1 MKLEMG
7 ESLVYSWLR
16 HVKDCRVVQTN
27 WKPSPMWETEDKTVV
42 EAEALMGK
50 IDAFFREKY
59 EYEIFKKNSFEQ
71 LLKQAECDA
80 MGIAFLEDGMKC
92 YAVEV
97 AFHTKGLNY
106 GSKQDTTI
114 KVLEKLARA
123 ALCLRV
129 FFRAEQGEVVFAS
142 PKVMPAVLEMVLP
155 AIEDLKRL
163 FSECGIG
170 YDVRL
175 TANEDF
181 RVNIAQPVMVAADEV
196 SDTSELFMR
205 SHQLAAMLGDQFSA
219 PKMEKGKAER
229 ARNWAELA
237 VGKVARFVLRPCLE
251 VGKADMKEIEA
262 MQTTE
267 YSKNTFGLSF
277 PLLRRMPDDSTPSRY
292 YAQPLTIRDEEYYL
306 CSQWYE
312 DKCRTKLETWLN
324 AHA

>member
-27 WKPSPMWETEDKTVV
+27 WKPSPMWEPEDKTVA
-42 EAEALMGK
+42 EAETLMGK
-50 IDAFFREKY
+50 IAAFFREKY

-80 MGIAFLEDGMKC
+80 MGIAFPEDGMKC

-163 FSECGIG
+163 FSDCGLG

-181 RVNIAQPVMVAADEV
+181 RVNIAQPVMMAADDV
-196 SDTSELFMR
+196 ADTSELFMR
-205 SHQLAAMLGDQFSA
+205 SHQLAAMLGEQLSA
-219 PKMEKGKAER
+219 TKETKAKTDGAKKWE
-229 ARNWAELA
+229 ELA
-237 VGKVARFVLRPCLE
+237 VGKLARLVLRQYLE
-251 VGKADMKEIEA
+251 DGKADAKEVEA
-262 MQTTE
+262 MQTEE
-267 YSKNTFGLSF
+267 YS
-277 PLLRRMPDDSTPSRY
+277 PSEREPKRL
-292 YAQPLTIRDEEYYL
+292 AKEQHT
-306 CSQWYE
+306 
-312 DKCRTKLETWLN
+312 
-324 AHA
+324 

>member
-27 WKPSPMWETEDKTVV
+27 WKPSPMWESDEDAA

-50 IDAFFREKY
+50 IAAFFRDKY

-80 MGIAFLEDGMKC
+80 VGVAFPEGGMKC

-106 GSKQDTTI
+106 GSKQDTTV

-129 FFRAEQGEVVFAS
+129 FFRAKQGEIVFAS

-163 FSECGIG
+163 FSDCGIG

-175 TANEDF
+175 TANADF
-181 RVNIAQPVMVAADEV
+181 CVNIAQPVMMAADEV

-205 SHQLAAMLGDQFSA
+205 SHQLAAMLGDQLSA
-219 PKMEKGKAER
+219 TKQEKEKAER
-229 ARNWAELA
+229 AGNWAELA
-237 VGKVARFVLRPCLE
+237 VGKLARFVLRSCLE
-251 VGKADMKEIEA
+251 DGKADTKEIEA

-277 PLLRRMPDDSTPSRY
+277 PLLRRTPDDSTPSRY
-292 YAQPLTIRDEEYYL
+292 YAQTLTVRDEEYYL

-312 DKCRTKLETWLN
+312 NKCRAKLETWLN